1 MDFPPSKVV
10 ADAVEAARAAA
21 VAASE
26 ARCAVFVAEKEAKAA
41 VQFAAIA
48 VDKVEAVKA
57 SSNVVWIIKLIHSNF
72 LLIEKD
78 CHLVVAQDLV
88 DFKYHVNIKNSLRYA
103 IQEMRRQSKLLHSVQ
118 KLCSTIPEVQ
128 GGKIGKVRGFL
139 EHVCK
144 ELDKTSSIC
153 EEDLETK
160 NPTWDLYDN
169 PSVDDEHP
177 LDDDELGDG
186 YSTEDPELWEM
197 VFEDFKWEEIKANVS
212 FEEHY
217 RVINYRFEEI
227 NDRNM

>member
-1 MDFPPSKVV
+1 MDCPPSKVV

-48 VDKVEAVKA
+48 VEKVEAVKA
-57 SSNVVWIIKLIHSNF
+57 SSNL
-72 LLIEKD
+72 
-78 CHLVVAQDLV
+78 DLV

-197 VFEDFKWEEIKANVS
+197 VFDDFKWEEIKANVS

>member
-1 MDFPPSKVV
+1 MDCPPSKVV

-48 VDKVEAVKA
+48 VEKVEAVKA

-103 IQEMRRQSKLLHSVQ
+103 I
-118 KLCSTIPEVQ
+118 
-128 GGKIGKVRGFL
+128 
-139 EHVCK
+139 
-144 ELDKTSSIC
+144 
-153 EEDLETK
+153 
-160 NPTWDLYDN
+160 
-169 PSVDDEHP
+169 
-177 LDDDELGDG
+177 
-186 YSTEDPELWEM
+186 
-197 VFEDFKWEEIKANVS
+197 
-212 FEEHY
+212 
-217 RVINYRFEEI
+217 
-227 NDRNM
+227 

>member
-1 MDFPPSKVV
+1 MDVRPSQLVC
-10 ADAVEAARAAA
+10 DAVEAARAAA

-26 ARCAVFVAEKEAKAA
+26 ARCAAVIAEKEAKAA
-41 VQFAAIA
+41 VEFAAVA
-48 VDKVEAVKA
+48 VNKVEAVKV
-57 SSNVVWIIKLIHSNF
+57 SSNLEN
-72 LLIEKD
+72 
-78 CHLVVAQDLV
+78 V
-88 DFKYHVNIKNSLRYA
+88 DFKYHVNIKNSLRYS
-103 IQEMRRQSKLLHSVQ
+103 IQEMRRQCTMLQSVK
-118 KLCSTIPEVQ
+118 KLCSTIPEVE
-128 GGKIGKVRGFL
+128 GGKVGKVCGHL

-144 ELDKTSSIC
+144 MLENTSIVC
-153 EEDLETK
+153 EQDLETK

-177 LDDDELGDG
+177 LDDDEIGDG

-197 VFEDFKWEEIKANVS
+197 VFDDLKWEENKANVS